1 VSFTRTLIFLTLLC
15 AGLQSYAQSVNL
27 LSDPTK
33 HYRLDQHVEVY
44 IDHTNSLEIHQI
56 TSPTF
61 SSKFAKCDKLSFGYL
76 KDAIWIRVKSR
87 NISENSIW
95 YLEIPA
101 PFIEYVDFY
110 QLDNKNQWALTA
122 AGYYRSQKLR
132 EVPHTGHVLPLEFS
146 NDGISTVYIRITGQ
160 SPKTFP
166 IFIMVKESFIEKTR
180 WEDLG
185 YGVFFGILI
194 VMFFFNFFIYLIL
207 KQNNYILYICT
218 IVCTFFI
225 FVSASG
231 YAGRFLWPETP
242 ELNFY
247 AGRLTLGFLTV
258 FLSIFTIRF
267 LQVKHYSKIMYYL
280 LVTLVVLAPIA
291 MILMGL
297 NILSS
302 AGNNLISI
310 SIIVYVTTGIV
321 CRIKGNRIANFFIAA
336 WIIYFIGGLLL
347 TLRNNGFFDF
357 NFWTTHF
364 VEIGAALETMIIAF
378 GLAYQYRVLRKEK
391 EEAQSLAL
399 KLQLET
405 TEKLEEKVSE
415 RTEQLSRTNS
425 ELQQVLLRNQSQTKI
440 IEEKNAELD
449 AFFYRISHDL
459 KGPVSSLLGL
469 FNIAKMDVSDKTA
482 LDYFDKQSKQV
493 ERLDNVINGL
503 INLTKLNADDIHK
516 VPIDFSKL
524 VDECIASFQS
534 HSNFKSLTFKKDI
547 ERIQYNSEWSLIN
560 AILQNLI
567 ENGIKYAGRNEPFV
581 KIEVKLVD
589 LQVIIQ
595 VSDNGQGISPE
606 HHARIFDMFYRA
618 TEQSTGSGLGLYILK
633 RSVDKLGGII
643 EVVSQPGKGSTFK
656 VTLPHQ

>member
-1 VSFTRTLIFLTLLC
+1 VQGYT
-15 AGLQSYAQSVNL
+15 QSVNL
-27 LSDPTK
+27 LTDPSK
-33 HYRLDQHVEVY
+33 YYRLDKNVEVY
-44 IDHTNSLEIHQI
+44 IDKSNSLDINQI
-56 TSPTF
+56 TSPAYDAQ
-61 SSKFAKCDKLSFGYL
+61 FANRGNLTFGYL

-87 NISENSIW
+87 NVSTNSTW

-101 PFIEYVDFY
+101 PFLEYVDFY
-110 QLDNKNQWALTA
+110 QFNANGKWDLTE
-122 AGYYRSQKLR
+122 AGYYRPQHLR
-132 EVPHTGHVLPLEFS
+132 EVPHTGHVLPLQFS
-146 NDGISTVYIRITGQ
+146 KDGVSTVYIRITGN

-166 IFIMVKESFIEKTR
+166 LFIIDKQAFIEKTR
-180 WEDLG
+180 SEDLG

-218 IVCTFFI
+218 IVCTFLI
-225 FVSASG
+225 FASASG
-231 YAGRFLWPETP
+231 YAGRFLWPENP
-242 ELNFY
+242 EYNFY
-247 AGRLTLGFLTV
+247 AGRLTLGLLTV
-258 FLSIFTIRF
+258 FLSVFTIRF
-267 LQVKHYSKIMYYL
+267 LQVKHYSKVMFYMLIA
-280 LVTLVVLAPIA
+280 LVVLGPISMA
-291 MILMGL
+291 LMGF

-310 SIIVYVTTGIV
+310 SILVYITTGIV

-336 WIIYFIGGLLL
+336 WTIYFIGGLLL
-347 TLRNNGFFDF
+347 TLRNSGFFDF

-391 EEAQSLAL
+391 EEAQSMAL

-415 RTEQLSRTNS
+415 RTEQLSKINA
-425 ELQQVLLRNQSQTKI
+425 ELQQALLRNQAQTKV

-459 KGPVSSLLGL
+459 KGPVSSLMGL

-516 VPIDFSKL
+516 VPIDFNKL

-534 HSNFKSLTFKKDI
+534 HANFENIVFKKDI
-547 ERIQYNSEWSLIN
+547 QRVQFNSEWSLIN

-567 ENGIKYAGRNEPFV
+567 ENGIKYAGRNKPYV
-581 KIEVKLVD
+581 KIEIKHVGYHIV
-589 LQVIIQ
+589 IQ

-618 TEQSTGSGLGLYILK
+618 TEHATGSGLGLYILK
-633 RSVDKLGGII
+633 RSVDKLGGAIDVI
-643 EVVSQPGKGSTFK
+643 SEPGNGSTFK